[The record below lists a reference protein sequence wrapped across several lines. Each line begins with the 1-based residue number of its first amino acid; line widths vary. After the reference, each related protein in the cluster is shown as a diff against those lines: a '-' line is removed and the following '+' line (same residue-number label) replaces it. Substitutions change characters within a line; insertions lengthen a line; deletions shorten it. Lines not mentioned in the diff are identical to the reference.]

1 MATLVLQLVLKKP
14 FQIHLRLQEIK
25 TSPALFG
32 GVSVI
37 ICGDLMQLRPTM
49 ANFVFAEPRNEQF
62 KLYHKIAPLFEEFKV
77 RNLVTNFRQGN
88 DKEYAQM
95 MERLRFGIQ
104 SQEDIEKLLSRVILP
119 NNPIAKE
126 ALNIF
131 GKNASVEEH
140 NLQKLSDLPN
150 ALFKIKTKNNPP
162 PGMENYKTQVHIIT
176 IKITS

>member
-1 MATLVLQLVLKKP
+1 
-14 FQIHLRLQEIK
+14 
-25 TSPALFG
+25 
-32 GVSVI
+32 
-37 ICGDLMQLRPTM
+37 MQLRPTM

-119 NNPIAKE
+119 NSPIAKE

-150 ALFKIKTKNNPP
+150 ALFQIQTKNIPP
-162 PGMENYKTQVHIIT
+162 PGMEKYKTQVHIFT
-176 IKITS
+176 IYMHRLPAKSTGQVSYPRLQAKYPVSVCHPNLSSKSV